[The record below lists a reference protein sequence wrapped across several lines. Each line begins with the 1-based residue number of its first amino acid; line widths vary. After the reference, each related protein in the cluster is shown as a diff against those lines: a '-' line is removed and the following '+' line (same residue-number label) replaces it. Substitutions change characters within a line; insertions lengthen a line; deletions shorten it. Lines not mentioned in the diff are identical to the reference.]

1 MHVYDLKKGESLVR
15 AARMSIEL
23 YLKNPH
29 FDKNTVKNTLRD
41 FNEHN
46 GLFVTLEY
54 YMTHELRGCIGF
66 IGKWQ
71 EIKNSIVDAAL
82 SAAFEDPRFIP
93 ISLHE
98 LDEIIIEVSILSE
111 MIKIKGDKEKILRAV
126 KAGRDGLM
134 IKYGI
139 YSGLLLPNVATD
151 EGWNAEEFLENVCIK
166 AGLKKEYWSYPN
178 ADLYIFQTQ
187 RFKETDPNGK
197 IVEIKSALENN
208 KKVK

>member
-1 MHVYDLKKGESLVR
+1 MYIYDLKKGEYLVR

-29 FDKNTVKNTLRD
+29 FDRDIIKNTLKN

-66 IGKWQ
+66 IGKNQ
-71 EIKNSIVDAAL
+71 EVKDSIVDAAL

-98 LDEIIIEVSILSE
+98 LDNLIIEVSILSE
-111 MIKIKGDKEKILRAV
+111 MIKIKGGIEKILRAV
-126 KAGRDGLM
+126 KIGRDGLM

-139 YSGLLLPNVATD
+139 YSGLLLPNVPVD
-151 EGWNAEEFLENVCIK
+151 EGWNAKEFLENVCIK
-166 AGLKKEYWSYPN
+166 AGLKKDYWSYPN
-178 ADLYIFQTQ
+178 VDLYIFQTQ

-197 IVEIKSALENN
+197 VVEIKFALENN